1 MQSRKTIAHL
11 PLLVG
16 LALSIALHVAVLRGK
31 SFPDSA
37 PAKPIAQQGRT
48 VVQLTLVPSIAS
60 KGNPEPESRA
70 DDINVAPTPAP
81 PVEQAFQPAPPAKPV
96 VKPPPPKKQTPP
108 PKPKAPS
115 PEPFSKPSPEQD
127 ASLIQEKGVT
137 TEAHATETASPTY
150 PRLSRKRGEEGTV
163 TLSIEVFAN
172 GNAGKIKIIQSS
184 GHRRLDQAALKAAQ
198 RTQFAPAQKSGK
210 AISSTT
216 QLSFTFRLTEE

>member
-1 MQSRKTIAHL
+1 
-11 PLLVG
+11 
-16 LALSIALHVAVLRGK
+16 
-31 SFPDSA
+31 
-37 PAKPIAQQGRT
+37 
-48 VVQLTLVPSIAS
+48 
-60 KGNPEPESRA
+60 
-70 DDINVAPTPAP
+70 
-81 PVEQAFQPAPPAKPV
+81 
-96 VKPPPPKKQTPP
+96 
-108 PKPKAPS
+108 
-115 PEPFSKPSPEQD
+115 
-127 ASLIQEKGVT
+127 LIQEKGVT